1 MGACHSA
8 ESQPGLGAPRRC
20 TNGLNWV
27 CCASFFKEHAM
38 NTYAEFWPFYLREHS
53 KPSTRAMHYAGSF
66 VALSFVVAAVVTG
79 HPALMLGALF
89 SGYGFAWVAHFFIEH
104 NRPATFRCP
113 FYSFASDWK
122 MWAYWLT
129 GRLGPELEK
138 AGVNAVPARAA

>member
-1 MGACHSA
+1 
-8 ESQPGLGAPRRC
+8 
-20 TNGLNWV
+20 
-27 CCASFFKEHAM
+27 
-38 NTYAEFWPFYLREHS
+38 
-53 KPSTRAMHYAGSF
+53 
-66 VALSFVVAAVVTG
+66 VVEG
-79 HPALMLGALF
+79 RPALMLGALL

-104 NRPATFRCP
+104 NRPATFKYP